1 MQVHIMFN
9 FHDLF
14 IRKIFSNRPK
24 IKDESKGTRQE
35 TEKIVESEKQWKKY
49 LRSIYVCWNTEAIS
63 NFVDIFGIRET
74 LWIRIRQRTLWD
86 GSVSAMSA
94 WTQYLIGSAMF
105 FVWEWRGDNKAYL
118 SVPIS
123 THNKKKETDMKET

>member
-49 LRSIYVCWNTEAIS
+49 LRGIYVCWNTETIS

-74 LWIRIRQRTLWD
+74 LWIRIRQRTLGWECASD
-86 GSVSAMSA
+86 VSMNSVF
-94 WTQYLIGSAMF
+94 TGSAMF
-105 FVWEWRGDNKAYL
+105 FVWE
-118 SVPIS
+118 
-123 THNKKKETDMKET
+123 